1 MFDRWLPPSQD
12 HLPLTWWRQQPVYL
26 AAILA
31 LGALASM
38 ILTALLGPQIS
49 TQFIFS
55 YESFFRQYHLWTPF
69 TYPFFNPPSLWTII
83 GCYLLWNF
91 GEAVERHIG
100 RRAFVRLLLLLCLV
114 PPVVISLFGVLGMG
128 GFACAGI
135 MAIEFAI
142 FIAFATLYPTAKVSI
157 LIVTLDA
164 WVLAAILVGA
174 NLLQSLFVRDVSSLI
189 LLASTVGTAYA
200 FIRFEKGEL
209 KLPTMPKPSPKP
221 AKATAKPASKPAAP
235 TVDDILDKISHQG
248 MHSLTTEERRILDKA
263 SREMRKRR

>member
-100 RRAFVRLLLLLCLV
+100 RRAFVRLLALLWLV
-114 PPVVISLFGVLGMG
+114 SPVIISLVGVLGMG

-164 WVLAAILVGA
+164 WVLAAILVGV
-174 NLLQSLFVRDVSSLI
+174 NVLQSLFVRDLSSLI
-189 LLASTVGTAYA
+189 LLASSVGTAYA

-209 KLPTMPKPSPKP
+209 TLPSIPKPSLKAAKP
-221 AKATAKPASKPAAP
+221 AAPASKPAAP
-235 TVDDILDKISHQG
+235 SVDDILDKIGHQG

>member
-1 MFDRWLPPSQD
+1 MFDRLLPPSQD

-31 LGALASM
+31 LAALASM

-49 TQFIFS
+49 SQFIFG
-55 YESFFRQYHLWTPF
+55 YDLFFRQLHLWTPL
-69 TYPFFNPPSLWTII
+69 TYPFFNPPSLWTLI

-100 RRAFVRLLLLLCLV
+100 RRAFVKLLALLWLV
-114 PPVVISLFGVLGMG
+114 PPVVISLFGVLGLG

-164 WVLAAILVGA
+164 WVLAAVLVGV
-174 NLLQSLFVRDVSSLI
+174 NVLQSIFARDVSSLI

-209 KLPTMPKPSPKP
+209 TLPSIPKPSLKP
-221 AKATAKPASKPAAP
+221 AKPAAP
-235 TVDDILDKISHQG
+235 ASKAAVPSVDDILDKISHQG
-248 MHSLTTEERRILDKA
+248 MHSLTAEERRILDKA
-263 SREMRKRR
+263 SHEMRKRR